1 MLFVIGS
8 SMYVCICSAVTEREV
23 RDAIERGAR
32 TVDAVARACCAG
44 DDCGGCRGVIEE
56 MIEEHA
62 ARAVR
67 LPMLQSGLQPG
78 LQPGVPSGAPQG
90 APDRAA

>member
-1 MLFVIGS
+1 
-8 SMYVCICSAVTEREV
+8 MYVCICSAVTEREV

-62 ARAVR
+62 TRAVR
-67 LPMLQSGLQPG
+67 LPLAPS
-78 LQPGVPSGAPQG
+78 GVPSGIPSG
-90 APDRAA
+90 VRAA